1 MSDMTDTIL
10 YSGKEDDTTEAL
22 LAEYDDKRRQR
33 PDDVIA
39 MQTAVC
45 MTAALL
51 LLVLDIF
58 YPDTAEGVLHELKRF
73 MTDTSF
79 TVKNP
84 VDIIISYIQSR

>member
-1 MSDMTDTIL
+1 MTDMTETIL
-10 YSGKEDDTTEAL
+10 YSEADDDTTEAL
-22 LAEYDDKRRQR
+22 LAEYDEKKKRR

-58 YPDTAEGVLHELKRF
+58 YPDTAEGIVRELRGH
-73 MTDTSF
+73 MTDTSLLL
-79 TVKNP
+79 KNP
-84 VDIIISYIQSR
+84 VDILISYIQSR